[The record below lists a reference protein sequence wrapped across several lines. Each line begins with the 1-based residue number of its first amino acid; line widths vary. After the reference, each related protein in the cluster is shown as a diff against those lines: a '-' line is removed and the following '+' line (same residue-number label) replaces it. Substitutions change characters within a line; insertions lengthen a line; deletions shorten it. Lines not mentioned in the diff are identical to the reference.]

1 MDKASAETR
10 QGDFLLVKLST
21 HALDFHAAR
30 PGSLRTRVL
39 FSVPFVISVTALTF

>member
-10 QGDFLLVKLST
+10 HGDLLPVKLSK

-30 PGSLRTRVL
+30 HGFLRTGVP